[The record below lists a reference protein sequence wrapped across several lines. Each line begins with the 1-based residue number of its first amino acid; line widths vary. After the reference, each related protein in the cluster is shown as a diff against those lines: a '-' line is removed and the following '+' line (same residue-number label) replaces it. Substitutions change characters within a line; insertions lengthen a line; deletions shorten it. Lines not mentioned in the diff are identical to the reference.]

1 MGVADRE
8 SAPTDPRVARTR
20 SSLQQA
26 LLDLARERPLDEI
39 PVADIAERAAVNRSS
54 FYQHYADKETLL
66 ADALDAVAE
75 EFGSRLEVSG
85 ILTPRRDGP
94 PAALAAYLAHID
106 ANAALYARVLG
117 DQGSGVVMARV
128 RRRIEAI
135 ARESILGAAG
145 PGFGDLP
152 IDIAAAGVTGLALGV
167 IRAWLARDPRPP
179 VETAA
184 DWVWRVVLGPAE
196 PGPAQG

>member
-1 MGVADRE
+1 MTQRSE
-8 SAPTDPRVARTR
+8 SSVDPRVARTR
-20 SSLQQA
+20 RSLQDA
-26 LLDLARERPLDEI
+26 LLGLAREHPLDEI
-39 PVADIAERAAVNRSS
+39 PVADIAERAGVNRSS

-75 EFGSRLEVSG
+75 EFGTRLEVRA
-85 ILTPRRDGP
+85 IAVPRRDGP
-94 PAALAAYLAHID
+94 PAALGAYLAHID

-135 ARESILGAAG
+135 ARESILGAVG

-152 IDIAAAGVTGLALGV
+152 VDVVAAGVTGLALGV
-167 IRAWLARDPRPP
+167 IGAWLARDPRPS
-179 VETAA
+179 VETAT
-184 DWVWRVVLGPAE
+184 DWVWRVVLGPADTG
-196 PGPAQG
+196 PGGS